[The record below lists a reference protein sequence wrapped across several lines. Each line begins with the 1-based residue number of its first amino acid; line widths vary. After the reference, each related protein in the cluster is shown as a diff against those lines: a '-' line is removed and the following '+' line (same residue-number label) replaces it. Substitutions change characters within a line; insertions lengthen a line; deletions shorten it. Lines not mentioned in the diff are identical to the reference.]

1 MLSDD
6 EINALIGPG
15 GGFIGDKIKLLIVED
30 SPNINLLY
38 NRGLPDS
45 IFEKRFAA
53 NGHDALVSYN
63 EWQPDIIILDIMLPV
78 MTGFSVLKEIR
89 GKFNDKSTTIIMST
103 SLSQKDDV
111 TLMMKQGI
119 QGYIVKPFSFRE
131 IGGRILKYYEKIDH
145 TRASA
150 ALIACQ
156 KYLEE
161 MARAAF
167 KTEAPAKEPPLKEP
181 VEKKEEKAEGRKD
194 EAKEE
199 SEAVNQD
206 TKDKK
211 ENADEKKE

>member
-1 MLSDD
+1 MLNDE
-6 EINALIGPG
+6 EINVLVSPDEHYTAG
-15 GGFIGDKIKLLIVED
+15 KIKILIVED

-53 NGHDALVSYN
+53 NGYDALVSYN

-89 GKFNDKSTTIIMST
+89 GKLNDKSTTIIIST

-167 KTEAPAKEPPLKEP
+167 KSESPAKEPPLKGPTEN
-181 VEKKEEKAEGRKD
+181 KEEEV
-194 EAKEE
+194 KEE
-199 SEAVNQD
+199 NKAVNGD

-211 ENADEKKE
+211 E